1 MDELHSSSDEGVA
14 RLLGMADMLSSG
26 RYVAASRDSSL
37 LWRGSSNQEL
47 VYLTDRYSLDME
59 PHWEKESP
67 IEEVHVLSDTVF
79 RTGFLGKRGKLA
91 RALDAEIEGDA

>member
-1 MDELHSSSDEGVA
+1 
-14 RLLGMADMLSSG
+14 
-26 RYVAASRDSSL
+26 
-37 LWRGSSNQEL
+37 
-47 VYLTDRYSLDME
+47 ME
-59 PHWEKESP
+59 SHWEKESP